1 MAEMTAVVTAD
12 GTLTDASVPV
22 PDLRPRDVLVR
33 VAAVSVNPVDT
44 KVRPGPSGR
53 VLGYDAAGTVVAT
66 GPEVTRFSAGRCC
79 GRSGTS
85 WRSTTSTRTSTPLK
99 SKSLTWHWE
108 FMFARSSHQ
117 ADDMDAQGAL
127 LDSAAALVDRG
138 VLRTTAT
145 RRIEGITAA
154 TLTQAHRLAE
164 SGTVIGKIVL
174 SR

>member
-1 MAEMTAVVTAD
+1 
-12 GTLTDASVPV
+12 
-22 PDLRPRDVLVR
+22 
-33 VAAVSVNPVDT
+33 
-44 KVRPGPSGR
+44 
-53 VLGYDAAGTVVAT
+53 
-66 GPEVTRFSAGRCC
+66 
-79 GRSGTS
+79 
-85 WRSTTSTRTSTPLK
+85 
-99 SKSLTWHWE
+99 
-108 FMFARSSHQ
+108 
-117 ADDMDAQGAL
+117 MDAQGAL